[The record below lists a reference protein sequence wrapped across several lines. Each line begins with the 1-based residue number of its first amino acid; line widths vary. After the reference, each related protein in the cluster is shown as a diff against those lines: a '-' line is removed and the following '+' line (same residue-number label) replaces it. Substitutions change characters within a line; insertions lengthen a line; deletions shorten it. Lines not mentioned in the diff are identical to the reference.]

1 MRFCEAKK
9 GRIFIIRLEDGDV
22 LHEQLERFASE
33 LRIQAASLICLGG
46 ADQGS
51 RLITGPKA
59 GRAIQISANEV
70 ILKEVHEVTGVGTIF
85 PDKLGNPVLH
95 MHLACGRQSETVTG
109 CVRRGVKVW
118 HVMEIIVT
126 ELIDH
131 QASRQP
137 DPSTGFDLLVP

>member
-1 MRFCEAKK
+1 M
-9 GRIFIIRLEDGDV
+9 
-22 LHEQLERFASE
+22 
-33 LRIQAASLICLGG
+33 
-46 ADQGS
+46 
-51 RLITGPKA
+51 
-59 GRAIQISANEV
+59 